1 VILNL
6 DKDMSLHLDSLQRNM
21 AQVIE
26 GPGSL
31 SHTRY
36 RAPRNHKGRSDTEVS
51 SYGFLDGDFL
61 ERFLDH
67 LPSPKL
73 TDKII
78 KGNSL
83 PETVELTREC
93 IQKVLERLQSLH

>member
-1 VILNL
+1 MVT
-6 DKDMSLHLDSLQRNM
+6 S
-21 AQVIE
+21 
-26 GPGSL
+26 
-31 SHTRY
+31 Y
-36 RAPRNHKGRSDTEVS
+36 RAPRNHKGRSDTEIS

-67 LPSPKL
+67 LSSPKL

-78 KGNSL
+78 KGKGPS
-83 PETVELTREC
+83 ETLELTREC